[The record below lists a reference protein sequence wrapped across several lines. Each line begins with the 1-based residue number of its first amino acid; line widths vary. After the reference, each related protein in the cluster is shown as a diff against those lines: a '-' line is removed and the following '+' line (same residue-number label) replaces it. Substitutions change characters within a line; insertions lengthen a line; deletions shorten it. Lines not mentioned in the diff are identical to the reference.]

1 MCNHIQYNST
11 NNTSL
16 LENYQHWVDHCTDWA
31 IEGGLSTHKVK
42 VFRRLRLCN
51 LVLSDGRA
59 VSMVMPSCL
68 GKLRGLGIRPVDIQL
83 TDASTRIGD
92 RYMTSPLLGVL
103 ISECSRLHLV
113 SLQHALEQMISQ
125 INKIDTQEQLAIL
138 CWFALLEGYQTIIQA
153 LVLLDSQPGYSLDIF
168 IRTQMTRFPTLLQ
181 LSDEYLFFAYFG
193 DWPEWISR

>member
-16 LENYQHWVDHCTDWA
+16 LDNYQHWVDHCTDRA

-59 VSMVMPSCL
+59 VSIVMPSFL
-68 GKLRGLGIRPVDIQL
+68 GKLRGLGIRPVDVRL
-83 TDASTRIGD
+83 TDAPTRIGD
-92 RYMTSPLLGVL
+92 RYMTFPLLGVL
-103 ISECSRLHLV
+103 ISECSRLHLI
-113 SLQHALEQMISQ
+113 SLQQALEQMIPK
-125 INKIDTQEQLAIL
+125 IKKIDTQEQLAIL
-138 CWFALLEGYQTIIQA
+138 CWLALLEGHQTIIQT
-153 LVLLDSQPGYSLDIF
+153 LVLLASQPDYSLDIF

-193 DWPEWISR
+193 DWPEWM